1 MEGKKEL
8 IMLILSTGLFVFDLG
23 SDCYL
28 AYHYKRAGDDAWF
41 GWTLVFIIL
50 PLLIT
55 SMVAIRQM
63 KYRGFS
69 FITFCFYS
77 TVFIFVRFKKEFC
90 QWKRTYWENSPC
102 GKYEQEC
109 NCTKCEQHR
118 EVLRECKK
126 SAYQFAWIRY
136 VEAYLESTPQL
147 LLQVYIML
155 KKWSFPWYTVLS
167 ATVSLLALAWSNT
180 ALEKA
185 RLSKDGHDFNK
196 KATVLHF
203 VSQLLVLMP
212 RLFAIVIIMHA
223 SIVLA
228 VVILLFTWLAET
240 FVLAC
245 VTGCHTLSNV
255 CCGDTQCSDPS
266 IKTLCGRLTLTLLL
280 TFYVSETVLESLG
293 FHSIF
298 IKIFFFFAKSAEN
311 GVMTYMSMYNLNSR
325 DRSYLTVPLAWSFF
339 AAGVFFG
346 ALLLIIRHILK
357 RREEAVPQHDV

>member
-1 MEGKKEL
+1 
-8 IMLILSTGLFVFDLG
+8 
-23 SDCYL
+23 
-28 AYHYKRAGDDAWF
+28 
-41 GWTLVFIIL
+41 
-50 PLLIT
+50 
-55 SMVAIRQM
+55 
-63 KYRGFS
+63 
-69 FITFCFYS
+69 
-77 TVFIFVRFKKEFC
+77 
-90 QWKRTYWENSPC
+90 
-102 GKYEQEC
+102 
-109 NCTKCEQHR
+109 
-118 EVLRECKK
+118 
-126 SAYQFAWIRY
+126 
-136 VEAYLESTPQL
+136 
-147 LLQVYIML
+147 ML